1 MANEDLMMEAAAKI
15 AAAIGAKAIVSYTKR
30 CDCETEIPVIWVREL
45 QIDVVQDLTMPDIL
59 EISER
64 HMLDTAIQ
72 LYLERRLEKGMVV
85 GVFPYAILLYD
96 IEEGK
101 NFIRIREFED
111 IVPSEVMFSVL
122 SLAMQIA
129 VEGRE
134 GRAIGTAFIIGD
146 GETLLRHSHQAI
158 LNPYEGQHRAVCD
171 VKNRENWE
179 SIKELAQLDG
189 VFMVNTEGFILASG
203 RYLDASARD
212 VVLPGGLGGRH
223 RATAAITREHP
234 VVGVTI
240 SESGGTIRV
249 FREGQIRI
257 SLRPYERR
265 YPVGNG

>member
-1 MANEDLMMEAAAKI
+1 MMGAAADI

-30 CDCETEIPVIWVREL
+30 CDCESEIPVIWVREL
-45 QIDVVQDLTMPDIL
+45 QMDVVQDLTMPDIL

-134 GRAIGTAFIIGD
+134 GRASGTAFIIGD

-189 VFMVNTEGFILASG
+189 VFMVNTEGFIVASG

-212 VVLPGGLGGRH
+212 VVLTV
-223 RATAAITREHP
+223 AMT
-234 VVGVTI
+234 
-240 SESGGTIRV
+240 
-249 FREGQIRI
+249 
-257 SLRPYERR
+257 
-265 YPVGNG
+265 

>member
-1 MANEDLMMEAAAKI
+1 VANEDLMMSAAADI

-30 CDCETEIPVIWVREL
+30 CECESEIPIIWVREL
-45 QIDVVQDLTMPDIL
+45 QMDVVQDLTMPDIL

-101 NFIRIREFED
+101 NFIRLREFED
-111 IVPSEVMFSVL
+111 IIPTEVMFPVL

-146 GETLLRHSHQAI
+146 GETLIRHSHQAI

-189 VFMVNTEGFILASG
+189 VFLVNTEGFIIASG

-234 VVGVTI
+234 VVGVAI

-249 FREGQIRI
+249 FREGQIHI
-257 SLRPYERR
+257 TLRPYERR

>member
-1 MANEDLMMEAAAKI
+1 MANEDLMMGAAAKI
-15 AAAIGAKAIVSYTKR
+15 GAAIGAKAIVSYTKR
-30 CDCETEIPVIWVREL
+30 CDCESEIPIIWVREL

-101 NFIRIREFED
+101 NFIRLREFED
-111 IVPSEVMFSVL
+111 IVPREVMFSVL

-134 GRAIGTAFIIGD
+134 GRAIG
-146 GETLLRHSHQAI
+146 
-158 LNPYEGQHRAVCD
+158 NPYEGQHRAVCD